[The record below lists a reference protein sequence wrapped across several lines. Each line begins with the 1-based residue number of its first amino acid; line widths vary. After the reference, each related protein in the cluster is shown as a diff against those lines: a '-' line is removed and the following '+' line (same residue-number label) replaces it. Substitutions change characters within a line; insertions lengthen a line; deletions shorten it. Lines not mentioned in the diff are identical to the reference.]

1 MKHFLVTAAAALAA
15 AIFAFHANARGRFD
29 EALSPDQQILQAL
42 NRLTF
47 GPRPGDIEEVQR
59 VGVRKWVD
67 LQLHPERIS
76 ENPVLES
83 RLKPLETLRMEPAE
97 IVKQFPNVPL
107 GLIQRPVNLNE
118 FLSQDQIRKVLNGT
132 AEERQTTLQSL
143 DPDKRKKALT
153 VVPPNLLESLPDLK
167 KEADEARKAQQ
178 EEQAKERRRIMPTLA
193 DLLNPDQMVTA
204 QRGNPEQLAALF
216 AYIASEKRQQLAAAL
231 PPQALSELPEMRRL
245 GLSLRQ
251 PQQVPV
257 NDLKEAKVYRA
268 LYSNRQLEEVL
279 VDFWFNHFN
288 VFEGKNVMNSSER
301 PLLASYERDAIR
313 PQVFGHFKDLLSATA
328 HHPAMLFYL
337 DNWLSMSPEA
347 LEGMQVGPFALPG
360 AGLLQIA
367 SRQAHGLNENY
378 GRELMELHTLGVN
391 GGYTQQ
397 DVIAVARCFTGWT
410 VKQPNTANVS
420 FVNGRAAPQPDPKLE
435 YVFAS
440 FMHDPGEKVVLGNK
454 ITAGGEQDGLQV
466 IDILARHPSTAKF
479 ISKELAQRFVA
490 DDPPQALVDRMAQTF
505 VKTNGDLR
513 AVMDTMFNSPEF
525 FSEGA
530 WQAKVKS
537 PLEFVVS
544 AIRAMQ
550 GEAMDSFTLTQ
561 RIADLGEP
569 LYGKLE
575 PTGYPNTGEAWLNSA
590 SLLGRMNFATSLVS
604 GQIPGVK
611 LDSSRWDGKDAAAIA
626 RELLGR
632 DASQATRE
640 AIDKGMEGQE
650 VTSTLLVGLVISSPD
665 FQRR

>member
-1 MKHFLVTAAAALAA
+1 MKRFFVTAAAALAA
-15 AIFAFHANARGRFD
+15 AIFSFHALAGGRFD
-29 EALSPDQQILQAL
+29 KALPPDQQIQQAL

-47 GPRPGDIEEVQR
+47 GPRPGDVEDVRRI
-59 VGVRKWVD
+59 GVRKWID
-67 LQLHPERIS
+67 LQLHPDRIT
-76 ENPVLES
+76 ENPVLET
-83 RLKPLETLRMEPAE
+83 RLKPLETLRMDPTE
-97 IVKQFPNVPL
+97 IVKQFPNVPP
-107 GLIQRPVNLNE
+107 GLFQRPVILTE
-118 FLSQDQIRKVLNGT
+118 FLSPDQMRKVLNGT
-132 AEERQTTLQSL
+132 AEERQAALQSL
-143 DPDKRKKALT
+143 DPEKRKKALT

-178 EEQAKERRRIMPTLA
+178 EEFAKERRRIMPTLA
-193 DLLNPDQMVTA
+193 DLLNPDQMATA
-204 QRGNPEQLAALF
+204 QRGNPEQVNALF
-216 AYIASEKRQQLAAAL
+216 AYLPAEKRQQLAAAL

-245 GLSLRQ
+245 GLALRQ

-257 NDLKEAKVYRA
+257 NDLKEGKVYRS

-313 PQVFGHFKDLLSATA
+313 PHVFGHFKSLLLATA
-328 HHPAMLFYL
+328 RHPAMLFYL

-347 LEGMQVGPFALPG
+347 LDAMQVGPFALPG
-360 AGLLQIA
+360 TGLLQIA

-397 DVIAVARCFTGWT
+397 DVISVARCFTGWT
-410 VKQPNTANVS
+410 VKQPNTAANI
-420 FVNGRAAPQPDPKLE
+420 FVNGRAPAQPDPKLE
-435 YVFAS
+435 FTFAS

-454 ITAGGEQDGLQV
+454 VTAGGEQDGLQV
-466 IDILARHPSTAKF
+466 IDILARHASTAKF

-505 VKTNGDLR
+505 LKTDGDLR
-513 AVMDTMFNSPEF
+513 AVMEAMFNSPEF

-544 AIRAMQ
+544 AMRAMQ
-550 GEAMDSFTLTQ
+550 GEAIDSFTLTQ
-561 RIADLGEP
+561 KIADLGEP

-575 PTGYPNTGEAWLNSA
+575 PTGYPNTGEAWLNTA
-590 SLLGRMNFATSLVS
+590 SLLGRMNFATALVS

-611 LDSSRWDGKDAAAIA
+611 LDTSGWDGKDAAAIA
-626 RELLGR
+626 RELLSR
-632 DASQATRE
+632 DPSPQTRE
-640 AIDKGMEGQE
+640 AIEKGTEGQE
-650 VTSTLLVGLVISSPD
+650 VTSRLLVGLVISSPD